1 MLTHL
6 SGRQKAIVM
15 GSVML
20 GLFVSAIN
28 QTLVSTATPRVVA
41 ELGGLRLYSWVFTS
55 FMLTSTTLVP
65 IIGKFGDMYGRKPLF
80 LVGLVVFMVSS
91 ALCGASQTII
101 QLIIFRGLQGV
112 GAGMI
117 MANAFAIIGELFP
130 PSERG
135 KYQGLFSAVF
145 GVASVTGPFVGG
157 YLTDHFSWRW
167 VFYVNLPFGFAA
179 LPAIYYNLPW
189 SPRAHGR
196 RPIDLLGTL
205 TLIAVT
211 VPLLL
216 VCVWAGERRYALTSP
231 VSLGLL
237 IFAVTMAALF
247 IIAERRAAE
256 PVLPLHLF
264 GNRVYV
270 VGTVV
275 LFVTG
280 LAMYG
285 VISFVPLFVQ
295 GVLGTTA
302 TRSGSATMPMMLT
315 MVATSALVGQ
325 LVSRTGRYKA
335 VALAGSVCMAA
346 GMFLLSRMDAAVSA
360 TIVGRNMALVGL
372 GLGMSMPT
380 LSVAIQNA
388 VPYRLLGVASASTQF
403 FRQMGG
409 MIGVAILGA
418 ALVAR
423 LNDEMAA
430 TLPAAVRTQAPPD
443 LLAQAQDAQTLLNPV
458 AIGQLR
464 ASFAALGPD
473 GSQLFGTLLTSMR
486 LALAGALGDMFF
498 MAAVLMFVAVA
509 VAVLLPELSLR
520 TTNHGTETAT
530 PGGVVVSTGA
540 LASNASAGPSIGPNI
555 APTFIGSDRDHQSRG
570 GER

>member
-1 MLTHL
+1 MLANL
-6 SGRQKAIVM
+6 APRQKAVIL

-41 ELGGLRLYSWVFTS
+41 ELGGLSLYSWVFTS

-65 IIGKFGDMYGRKPLF
+65 IVGKLGDIYGRKPLF
-80 LVGLVVFMVSS
+80 LAGLVVFMASS
-91 ALCGASQTII
+91 VLCGAAQTIT
-101 QLIIFRGLQGV
+101 QLILFRGLQGL

-117 MANAFAIIGELFP
+117 MANAFTIIGDLFP
-130 PSERG
+130 PAERG

-145 GVASVTGPFVGG
+145 GVASITGPFVGG
-157 YLTDHFSWRW
+157 YLTDHLSWRW
-167 VFYVNLPFGFAA
+167 VFYVNLPFGVAA
-179 LPAIYYNLPW
+179 LPALYYGLPRVQ
-189 SPRAHGR
+189 RAPGR

-205 TLIAVT
+205 TLVAAT

-216 VCVWAGERRYALTSP
+216 ACVWVGERRYGLASP
-231 VSLGLL
+231 VTLALL
-237 IFAVTMAALF
+237 ALAALMTALF
-247 IIAERRAAE
+247 IVAERRAAE

-264 GNRVYV
+264 RNRVYV

-280 LAMYG
+280 LAMFG

-302 TRSGSATMPMMLT
+302 TRSGSATMPMMLA
-315 MVATSALVGQ
+315 MVATSAVVGQ
-325 LVSRTGRYKA
+325 LVSRTGRYKL
-335 VALAGSVCMAA
+335 VALTGAAGMAA
-346 GMFLLSRMDAAVSA
+346 GMFLLSRMDAATSA
-360 TIVGRNMALVGL
+360 AVVARNMALVGL
-372 GLGMSMPT
+372 GVGMSMPT
-380 LSVAIQNA
+380 LGVAIQNA

-423 LNDEMAA
+423 LTDEMAA
-430 TLPAAVRTQAPPD
+430 TMPTATRAQAPPE
-443 LLAQAQDAQTLLNPV
+443 LLARAQDAQTLLNPV

-464 ASFAALGPD
+464 ADFAALGPD
-473 GSQLFGTLLTSMR
+473 GAQLFAEVLASMR
-486 LALAGALGDMFF
+486 TALAGALGDVFLVG
-498 MAAVLMFVAVA
+498 AALMLVAVA
-509 VAVLLPELSLR
+509 VAVLLPERRLR
-520 TTNHGTETAT
+520 TSIEDADPPAVPGAAVPAT
-530 PGGVVVSTGA
+530 PMPLNGAVVP
-540 LASNASAGPSIGPNI
+540 SAAVTLVRGER
-555 APTFIGSDRDHQSRG
+555 DRDDRG
-570 GER
+570 G

>member
-1 MLTHL
+1 MLANL
-6 SGRQKAIVM
+6 APRQKAVIL

-41 ELGGLRLYSWVFTS
+41 ELGGLSLYSWVFTS

-65 IIGKFGDMYGRKPLF
+65 IVGKLGDIYGRKPLF
-80 LVGLVVFMVSS
+80 LAGLVVFMASS
-91 ALCGASQTII
+91 VLCGAAQTIT
-101 QLIIFRGLQGV
+101 QLILFRGLQGL

-117 MANAFAIIGELFP
+117 MANAFTIIGDLFP
-130 PSERG
+130 PAERG

-145 GVASVTGPFVGG
+145 GVASITGPFVGG
-157 YLTDHFSWRW
+157 YLTDHLSWRW
-167 VFYVNLPFGFAA
+167 VFYVNLPFGVAA
-179 LPAIYYNLPW
+179 LPALYYGLPRVQ
-189 SPRAHGR
+189 RAPGR

-205 TLIAVT
+205 TLVAAT

-216 VCVWAGERRYALTSP
+216 ACVWVGERRYGLASP
-231 VSLGLL
+231 VTLALL
-237 IFAVTMAALF
+237 ALAALMTALF
-247 IIAERRAAE
+247 IVAERRAAE

-264 GNRVYV
+264 RNRVYV

-280 LAMYG
+280 LAMFG

-302 TRSGSATMPMMLT
+302 TRSGSATMPMMLA
-315 MVATSALVGQ
+315 MVATSAVVGQ
-325 LVSRTGRYKA
+325 LVSRTGRYKL
-335 VALAGSVCMAA
+335 VALTGAAGMAA
-346 GMFLLSRMDAAVSA
+346 GMFLLSRMDAATSA
-360 TIVGRNMALVGL
+360 AVVARNMALVGL
-372 GLGMSMPT
+372 GVGMSMPT
-380 LSVAIQNA
+380 LGVAIQNA

-423 LNDEMAA
+423 LTDEMAA
-430 TLPAAVRTQAPPD
+430 PAR
-443 LLAQAQDAQTLLNPV
+443 AQDAQTLLNPV

-464 ASFAALGPD
+464 ADFAALGPD
-473 GSQLFGTLLTSMR
+473 GAQLFAEVLASMR
-486 LALAGALGDMFF
+486 TALAGALGDVFLVG
-498 MAAVLMFVAVA
+498 AALMLVAVA
-509 VAVLLPELSLR
+509 VAVLLPERRLR
-520 TTNHGTETAT
+520 TSIEDADPPAVPGAAVPAT
-530 PGGVVVSTGA
+530 PMPLNGAVVP
-540 LASNASAGPSIGPNI
+540 SAAVTLVRGER
-555 APTFIGSDRDHQSRG
+555 DRDDRG
-570 GER
+570 G